1 MLEGNQSEINKI
13 RTFITKNPKCNLLNI
28 IRQGLEKCKNCD
40 ELGHNYDKCQNPC
53 GDCKKQGCK
62 RGICLKAMGESKN
75 KIHFDDNEEDKGIF
89 VLSNNT
95 LQSIISLDLNMIRS
109 PIGKIER
116 I

>member
-1 MLEGNQSEINKI
+1 
-13 RTFITKNPKCNLLNI
+13 
-28 IRQGLEKCKNCD
+28 
-40 ELGHNYDKCQNPC
+40 
-53 GDCKKQGCK
+53 
-62 RGICLKAMGESKN
+62 MGESKN